1 MKSNEILKTSP
12 NNDIHSKEYFK
23 NNYHNKS
30 SNILN
35 IKQLKLK
42 ANASVRDKITTVA
55 QKKYNFNDDKNN
67 CNFLQLNKNKKNMN
81 GFDYKNFSIESNS
94 INYLHQKKRDN
105 DKKLSLNF
113 SPIKKSDI
121 RNKSEK

>member
-1 MKSNEILKTSP
+1 
-12 NNDIHSKEYFK
+12 
-23 NNYHNKS
+23 
-30 SNILN
+30 
-35 IKQLKLK
+35 
-42 ANASVRDKITTVA
+42 
-55 QKKYNFNDDKNN
+55 
-67 CNFLQLNKNKKNMN
+67 MN